1 MEFVILE
8 EKNKAG
14 KTYYGLFIKN
24 NNCKALVC
32 FLTKKQFEELT
43 K

>member
-8 EKNKAG
+8 EKSKRG
-14 KTYYGLFIKN
+14 KTYYGLFIKKN
-24 NNCKALVC
+24 DCKALVC
-32 FLTKKQFEELT
+32 FLTKQQYEELT